1 MKKRVLTI
9 YTNCS
14 LGGMTSVYRARA
26 LENPE
31 TQYDF
36 IFLFDRGGLQT
47 YEALPNCTVRIV
59 RKDRLKN
66 YVNYLL
72 SIFSYHEISITS
84 IPELPGQLE
93 WNGRTSV
100 FYEFHSPIA
109 GIVESELSRLDFDAV
124 DEIRA
129 PSEWAAEFVR
139 SRLPRR
145 KHVRVRSV
153 PNMIDKA
160 SFGPDGS
167 VAAAQSR
174 NAQTPLLWIGRFE
187 NTQKNYIDFLR
198 VMKLLPDNFYGLMVA
213 SLETDPA
220 RMAALLA
227 AAAYYGVED
236 RVDIYLNVA
245 QQEMGSIHRMVAK
258 EGGAFCSTA
267 LSESFG
273 YGVAE
278 AGACGASVVA
288 YDVGPLREHP
298 ITNYR
303 LVPVGSLVG
312 MADAILEVTGHEN
325 H

>member
-1 MKKRVLTI
+1 
-9 YTNCS
+9 
-14 LGGMTSVYRARA
+14 MTSVYRARA
-26 LENPE
+26 LENPD

-36 IFLFDRGGLQT
+36 VFLFDRGGLQT

-66 YVNYLL
+66 YINYLL
-72 SIFSYHEISITS
+72 SIFKYHEVSITS
-84 IPELPGQLE
+84 LPDLPAQLE
-93 WNGRTSV
+93 WDGTTSI

-109 GIVESELSRLDFDAV
+109 SIVEAELAKLSFDAV
-124 DEIRA
+124 DEIHA
-129 PSEWAAEFVR
+129 PSEWAADFVR

-145 KHVRVRSV
+145 KHVQVKSV
-153 PNMIDKA
+153 PNMVDRT
-160 SFGPDGS
+160 SFNLEGPSAQFLSRDGM
-167 VAAAQSR
+167 
-174 NAQTPLLWIGRFE
+174 TPLLWIGRFE

-198 VMKLLPDNFYGLMVA
+198 VLKLLPDNFYGLMIA

-220 RMAALLA
+220 RMGSLLA
-227 AAAYYGVED
+227 AAAYYDVED
-236 RVDIYLNVA
+236 RVDVYLNVA
-245 QQEMGSIHRMVAK
+245 QQEMGSIHRAVA
-258 EGGAFCSTA
+258 ERGGVFCSTA

-298 ITNYR
+298 IEDYR

-312 MADAILEVTGHEN
+312 MAGAILEAAGLPKPSEL
-325 H
+325 